1 MAFQFLCPQG
11 HLLQADQA
19 QMGQTI
25 NCPTCGVLFVVPTLT
40 KAAAAPAETPLPPA
54 AGPPAAIPP
63 ARVPRPEPEEDDPA
77 QIEIRRGRRRR
88 HSNLELPPTDEP
100 AEEVEAAEPAALPE
114 SAVSQRAAFDP
125 EGSGPKLVHVAC
137 PAGHE
142 LITPLDSMGQEVL
155 CPYCGAQFV
164 MRYKATRE
172 FKDERQ
178 RKEDAQQQKLGEN
191 WLMWAVIVGVGVLVM
206 LVGMMILSSR

>member
-1 MAFQFLCPQG
+1 
-11 HLLQADQA
+11 
-19 QMGQTI
+19 
-25 NCPTCGVLFVVPTLT
+25 
-40 KAAAAPAETPLPPA
+40 
-54 AGPPAAIPP
+54 
-63 ARVPRPEPEEDDPA
+63 
-77 QIEIRRGRRRR
+77 
-88 HSNLELPPTDEP
+88 
-100 AEEVEAAEPAALPE
+100 
-114 SAVSQRAAFDP
+114 
-125 EGSGPKLVHVAC
+125 
-137 PAGHE
+137 
-142 LITPLDSMGQEVL
+142 MGQEVL